1 MQRPCQAIKTTAFSK
16 LAAGLEDAIEC
27 QRGTRQMTVRDVE
40 LKPPP
45 PPVHPLALEAL
56 ERMRLPVA
64 GLRSKSWDEF
74 AAAGAPPLDFVF
86 TVCDKA
92 AGETCPVWTGQPITA
107 HRGVED
113 PAAVVGTDERKREVF
128 KSARKRGAIAASWIT
143 SPALVPTIDAEHLVR
158 PRVRDH
164 LHHSPRLADRAARGT
179 SDSGRAR
186 HQQGCP
192 AATACFLGR

>member
-1 MQRPCQAIKTTAFSK
+1 
-16 LAAGLEDAIEC
+16 
-27 QRGTRQMTVRDVE
+27 MTVRDVE

-143 SPALVPTIDAEHLVR
+143 SPALVPTIETPSTSSVLAYATIFTTPLASR
-158 PRVRDH
+158 IARRVARATAAGH
-164 LHHSPRLADRAARGT
+164 GTSKAAQRRRLASWAGEDGARDDPLAHGALGT
-179 SDSGRAR
+179 
-186 HQQGCP
+186 
-192 AATACFLGR
+192 